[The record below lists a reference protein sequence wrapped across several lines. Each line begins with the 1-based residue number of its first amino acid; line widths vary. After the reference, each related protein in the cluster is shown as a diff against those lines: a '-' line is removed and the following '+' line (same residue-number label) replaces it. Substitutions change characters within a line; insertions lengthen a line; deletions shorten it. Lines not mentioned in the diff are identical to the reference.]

1 MMTGVLAP
9 TPSSRYRMGP
19 FSWAFTKCAY
29 RFAAAC
35 LRDGWTGCVTLT
47 CSAGQM
53 DYISATAGK
62 DHHTYALMEGDWFEV
77 VSEGA

>member
-1 MMTGVLAP
+1 MRYEQGEIPVGVEA
-9 TPSSRYRMGP
+9 
-19 FSWAFTKCAY
+19 AAH

-47 CSAGQM
+47 CGAGQV
-53 DYISATAGK
+53 DYLSATIGK
-62 DHHTYALMEGDWFEV
+62 DHRTYALMEGDWFEV